1 MTMPIALPYGL
12 RDVKLVAYPT
22 LAADVLGASLVD
34 LPNAQTMSFN
44 DTEEYTDLRG
54 DDKLVTS
61 HGQGAQVEWELTSG
75 GISFAAHS
83 ILAGGE
89 VVESG
94 VAPNQRRRYR
104 KLSGDQRPFF
114 TAIGQSISDSGGDMH
129 AIIWC
134 CRSTDSVEGQFSDTE
149 FMVPSVSGTG
159 FPCRVPTGLVDGDSI
174 LDAVYDFVQ
183 HETIAAIVA
192 PVLDTPVAPTVTSLS
207 DITGPA
213 AGGEIIRVF
222 GTGFT
227 GVVSVA
233 FTATNAPEFEVIS
246 PFEMIV
252 LTPAKAAGVSN
263 LRVTNGAGQSAT
275 APANVY
281 TYV

>member
-12 RDVKLVAYPT
+12 RDVKLIAYPT
-22 LAADVLGASLVD
+22 LAADVLGVSLVD

-75 GISFAAHS
+75 GISFAAYS

-94 VAPNQRRRYR
+94 IAPNQRRRFR
-104 KLSGDQRPFF
+104 KLSSDQRPFF
-114 TAIGQSISDSGGDMH
+114 TAVGQSISDSGGDMH
-129 AIIWC
+129 AVLWT
-134 CRSTDSVEGQFSDTE
+134 CRSTDNIEGQFQDTE

-159 FPCRVPTGLVDGDSI
+159 FPCRVNGVVDGDTI

-183 HETIAAIVA
+183 HETIAAITA
-192 PVLDTPVAPTVTSLS
+192 PVLDTPAVPTVTALS
-207 DITGPA
+207 DVTGPA
-213 AGGEIIRVF
+213 AGGEIVRVY

-233 FTATNAPEFEVIS
+233 MTATAVPEWEIVS
-246 PFEMIV
+246 PFEMII
-252 LTPAKAAGVSN
+252 LTPAKTAGPSN
-263 LRVTNGAGQSAT
+263 VRVTNGAGQSAI
-275 APANVY
+275 AAGNLY

>member
-12 RDVKLVAYPT
+12 RDVKLIAYPT
-22 LAADVLGASLVD
+22 LAADVLGSSLVD

-61 HGQGAQVEWELTSG
+61 HGQGAQTEWELTSG

-94 VAPNQRRRYR
+94 ISPNQRRRFR

-114 TAIGQSISDSGGDMH
+114 IAVGQSISDSGGDMH
-129 AIIWC
+129 AILWC
-134 CRSTDSVEGQFSDTE
+134 CRATDNVEGQFQDTE

-159 FPCRVPTGLVDGDSI
+159 FPCRVNGVVDGDSI

-183 HETIAAIVA
+183 HEQVVAITA
-192 PVLDTPVAPTVTSLS
+192 PALDTPTAPTVTGLS

-213 AGGEIIRVF
+213 AGGEIVRVY

-227 GVVSVA
+227 GVSAVNM
-233 FTATNAPEFEVIS
+233 TATAVTEYEIVS
-246 PFEMIV
+246 PFEMII
-252 LTPAKAAGVSN
+252 LTPAKTAGPANV
-263 LRVTNGAGQSAT
+263 RVTNGAGQSAT